1 MKQQL
6 PAYPLFIQD
15 PYFSFYSNGELL
27 NDSDVTFWT
36 GCPRKMF
43 GFLKVDGKVYSF
55 LGKSDKE
62 KLEQTNIEIS
72 TFKTTY
78 FFKKE
83 DFEFIVHFVS
93 ILPLDDLDLLS
104 LPLCYMSYEF
114 KSENAHE
121 IEVALSLNENF
132 SIAFP

>member
-36 GCPRKMF
+36 GCPRKML

-83 DFEFIVHFVS
+83 DLNYVCFEHDACSFSVYGS
-93 ILPLDDLDLLS
+93 LDMDELI
-104 LPLCYMSYEF
+104 
-114 KSENAHE
+114 K
-121 IEVALSLNENF
+121 
-132 SIAFP
+132 IAAGITKE